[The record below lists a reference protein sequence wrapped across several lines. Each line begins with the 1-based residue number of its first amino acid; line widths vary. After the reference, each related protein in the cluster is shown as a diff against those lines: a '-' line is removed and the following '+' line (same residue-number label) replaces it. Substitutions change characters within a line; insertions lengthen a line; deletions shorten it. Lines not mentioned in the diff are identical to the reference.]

1 MSSTF
6 TQRIAFKQARSVLL
20 ISVLLG
26 LLSTSWQIYMDFD
39 LEKLKLQQA
48 VERIT
53 LMNRETATRAV
64 YNLDSELGGEIT
76 ASLISNPIII
86 HASIIDDFGDKLA
99 EHSREPAEQTRT
111 ASIVSSFF
119 QISSHIE
126 TPLTVSPSSK
136 DSAKLIIDL
145 DTSQIINNYARRITT
160 SLTVGIITSLILAMI
175 FLVLIYRYL
184 SRPILDI
191 ANWVNL
197 LRHNDHCPQP
207 PYNKPDEIG
216 ELAEGFARLWQEKN
230 EKTDL
235 LNETINNLSK
245 SEHFS
250 RSLMD
255 NAGDAMFLCRPD
267 STIVRANHQ
276 AEQTLRI
283 DGQLLIGQSLA
294 NFSKNYTAEALQVL
308 FTTID
313 DKQISTIEDEQS
325 STQGDQFPVEARCI
339 RMCLND
345 EDYIMILA
353 RDISVRK
360 AAEKQIFELAF
371 FDTLTGLANRRL
383 FIDRLSAAINFHQ
396 NSHHF
401 GAILYLDLDRFKTI
415 NDSLGHPVGDAILC
429 EVATRLTR
437 ILPEKST
444 CARFGGDEFAVLL
457 PDTGKTAE
465 LCAEVAASC
474 ALNILQEM
482 ALPFVI
488 GDHQLYCSTSIGI
501 AIFPDKQNNALD
513 VLRHADTA
521 LYRVKTLGRNSYQF
535 FDPEMQSS
543 AQERME
549 VEKGLH
555 QALEHNEF
563 ELWYQ
568 PQVNSDD
575 QILGAEALLRW
586 RHPDKGIIMPGD
598 FIQIAEESGQI
609 LEIGN
614 WVLKQA
620 ISQLS
625 AWQKQGLPDP
635 FKRLAV
641 NISPLQF
648 MQVDFV
654 DRLLDTLEKAELPGL
669 LLELEITENMLLNN
683 FDIACGKMKLLK
695 QQGISF
701 AIDDFGTGYSS
712 LRYLHNLPLD
722 ILKIDRSFVT
732 GLRPSSEQAA
742 IVEVIIATADRLNL
756 TVIAEGVETLNER
769 SALMEL
775 GCNCFQGYLFSK
787 PIKAEQFYDRL
798 QQTAQSSLVDG

>member
-1 MSSTF
+1 MSCRF

-20 ISVLLG
+20 ISVILG

-39 LEKLKLQQA
+39 LEKRELQQA
-48 VERIT
+48 VERII
-53 LMNRETATRAV
+53 LLNGEAATRAV
-64 YNLDSELGGEIT
+64 YNLDDELAHEIT
-76 ASLISNPIII
+76 TALITNPMVSY
-86 HASIIDDFGDKLA
+86 ASIIDDFSDILA
-99 EHSREPAEQTRT
+99 ENSREPAKQTPV

-119 QISSHIE
+119 LINSRIE
-126 TPLTVSPSSK
+126 TPLTVTK
-136 DSAKLIIDL
+136 DNVDNAKLIIEL
-145 DTSQIINNYARRITT
+145 DTAQIINNYARRMAT
-160 SLTVGIITSLILAMI
+160 SLTGGLITSLILALI
-175 FLVLIYRYL
+175 FLLLIYRYL
-184 SRPILDI
+184 SRPILNI
-191 ANWVNL
+191 AHWVNL
-197 LRHNDHCPQP
+197 LRDNDHCPPP

-216 ELAEGFARLWQEKN
+216 ELAESVASLWQERN

-235 LNETINNLSK
+235 LNKTINSLSK

-267 STIVRANHQ
+267 SSIVRANHQ
-276 AEQTLRI
+276 AEETLKI
-283 DGQLLIGQSLA
+283 DAHELIGQSLA
-294 NFSKNYTAEALQVL
+294 NFSKNYTAEALQAL
-308 FTTID
+308 FASID
-313 DKQISTIEDEQS
+313 DKNISNLEDVQS
-325 STQGDQFPVEARCI
+325 STQGDLFPIEARCI
-339 RMCLND
+339 RMSLND

-383 FIDRLSAAINFHQ
+383 FIDRMNAAMDFHQ
-396 NSHHF
+396 NSDHF

-415 NDSLGHPVGDAILC
+415 NDSLGHPIGDAILC
-429 EVATRLTR
+429 EVAKRLTR
-437 ILPEKST
+437 ILPEKCT
-444 CARFGGDEFAVLL
+444 CARFGGDEFALLL
-457 PDTGKTAE
+457 PDNGKTAE
-465 LCAEVAASC
+465 LSAEHAATC
-474 ALNILQEM
+474 ALKILEEM
-482 ALPFVI
+482 ALPFI
-488 GDHQLYCSTSIGI
+488 IDEHQLYCSTSIGI
-501 AIFPDKQNNALD
+501 AIFPDKQNSAVDL
-513 VLRHADTA
+513 LRHADTA

-555 QALEHNEF
+555 QALENDEF

-620 ISQLS
+620 ILQLS
-625 AWQKQGLPDP
+625 AWQKQGLPDT

-654 DRLLDTLEKAELPGL
+654 DRLLNMLEETQLSGL

-683 FDIACGKMKLLK
+683 FDIASSKMKLLK
-695 QQGISF
+695 QRGISF

-712 LRYLHNLPLD
+712 LRYLRYLPLD

-732 GLRPSSEQAA
+732 GLRPATEQAA
-742 IVEVIIATADRLNL
+742 IVEVIITTADRLNL
-756 TVIAEGVETLNER
+756 TIIAEGVETLNER

-787 PIKAEQFYDRL
+787 PLQAGQFYKRL
-798 QQTAQSSLVDG
+798 QQLPQNFLV